1 MHEQPA
7 STAQRT
13 SPESSPEGDNTM
25 DDTPA
30 DRKALEDVQDQ
41 VAAQIASYLRVTQEA
56 RDRSRGVVL
65 EDSSGLQKQF
75 RALLAI

>member
-1 MHEQPA
+1 
-7 STAQRT
+7 
-13 SPESSPEGDNTM
+13 M

-65 EDSSGLQKQF
+65 EDASGLQKQF
-75 RALLAI
+75 GALLAIQRDLSEEHQTVAWVS